1 MKKTL
6 AIILALVM
14 LFALCACGQQAASGS
29 ANQSVSQQGSAGSP
43 KQDIADAAPAE
54 KPAEAELKHVK
65 MGLSMQSL
73 KSSSA
78 PASTLR
84 PSCPPSR
91 KSMTPASSTSP
102 TAVRFPTTQRVTK
115 SPI

>member
-1 MKKTL
+1 MKNTL

-43 KQDIADAAPAE
+43 KQDIADATPVE
-54 KPAEAELKHVK
+54 QTGELKHVK

-73 KSSSA
+73 QAAAFHAWLTICSTDWTTKQHSA
-78 PASTLR
+78 ATRLSL
-84 PSCPPSR
+84 S
-91 KSMTPASSTSP
+91 SP
-102 TAVRFPTTQRVTK
+102 TQTTTLPNRPTTSVT
-115 SPI
+115 